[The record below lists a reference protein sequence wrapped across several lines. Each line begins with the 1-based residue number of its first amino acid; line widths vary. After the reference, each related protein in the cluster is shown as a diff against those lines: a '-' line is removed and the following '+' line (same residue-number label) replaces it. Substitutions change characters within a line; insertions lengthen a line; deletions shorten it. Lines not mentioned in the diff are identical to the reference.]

1 MTIKI
6 KHMTKKQFQ
15 ILSNPDLKKRLIQSH
30 LSRDISSLQNKQKE
44 ELCFDLEI
52 SNIQEELDKRQK
64 DESMIGSRFKN
75 EIPNFESKF
84 YKNKLKKCTTPDQV
98 KTFLNEIAPPLA

>member
-15 ILSNPDLKKRLIQSH
+15 VLSNPDLKKRLIQSH
-30 LSRDISSLQNKQKE
+30 LSRDICSLQNKEKD

-52 SNIQEELDKRQK
+52 DKIQEELDKRQK
-64 DESMIGSRFKN
+64 DENMIGSRFRN
-75 EIPNFESKF
+75 EIPKFESKF
-84 YKNKLKKCTTPDQV
+84 YKNKLKQCTTQDQV
-98 KTFLNEIAPPLA
+98 KNFLNEIAPPLS